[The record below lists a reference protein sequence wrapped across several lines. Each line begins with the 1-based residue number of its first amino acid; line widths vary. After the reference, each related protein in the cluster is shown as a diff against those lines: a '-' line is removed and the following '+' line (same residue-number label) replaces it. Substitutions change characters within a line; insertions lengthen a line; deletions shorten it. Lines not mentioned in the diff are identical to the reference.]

1 MKTLSAIFAACC
13 ALLGPGYA
21 QAGNLID
28 VQVISRISGR
38 PLPVYV
44 HSGKSYVVGTPGERY
59 SLLLTNR
66 TGARVMGVLSVD
78 GVNAITGD
86 TAAPNQV
93 GYVLNPYQIAE
104 IAGWRKS
111 NDEVARFYFTPLPD
125 SYAAR
130 TERPDNVGVI
140 GIAAFRE
147 YVEPVVISQPT
158 PYLDKSARDSAAPP
172 SPAAGATGSLAR
184 RAEPSERLGTGHG
197 EREVSPVSNTAF
209 RRASNSPDETVSIW
223 YDSRERLA
231 SRGILPRRIQTCT
244 EPQAFPAHFVPDP
257 RS

>member
-1 MKTLSAIFAACC
+1 MKIPSAIFAVCF
-13 ALLGPGYA
+13 ALSGPGFA

-28 VQVISRISGR
+28 VQIISRNSGK

-93 GYVLNPYQIAE
+93 GYVLNPYQTAE

-130 TERPDNVGVI
+130 TDRPDNVGVV

-147 YVEPVVISQPT
+147 YVEPVVISQPA
-158 PYLDKSARDSAAPP
+158 PYLDKSARDAAAPP
-172 SPAAGATGSLAR
+172 SAAASAAGALKQ
-184 RAEPSERLGTGHG
+184 RAEQSERLGTGHG
-197 EREVSPVSNTAF
+197 EREISPVSNTAF
-209 RRASNSPDETVSIW
+209 RRASSSPDETISIW

-231 SRGILPRRIQTCT
+231 SRGILPRRVQSCA
-244 EPQAFPAHFVPDP
+244 EPQAFPAYYVPDP